1 MTGSGKLGG
10 MSRQIYKTDLSDKQ
24 WKVLEALVPQPSRRG
39 RPREHS
45 LREIVN
51 AILYVVDGGIKWRLM
66 PHDLPPWQSV
76 YYYFRLWTKHGVW
89 ETLNAALRERVRQK
103 AGRNAQPSAA
113 AIDSQSVKTTEE
125 AEVETCGYDSG
136 KQVKG
141 RKRHL
146 LVDTLGLVL
155 KVIVLSASVQ
165 DRDGAQML
173 FSQTRKALTRLQ
185 KVWADAAYAGPQLG
199 EWVKATCHWV
209 LEIVKHAE
217 TVTGFVVLPKRWVAE
232 RTFSWLG
239 RNRRLSKDY
248 ERLPESSEAF
258 IYIASIRLMTKRL
271 AHA

>member
-1 MTGSGKLGG
+1 MN
-10 MSRQIYKTDLSDKQ
+10 RQTYKTDLTDEQ
-24 WKVLEALVPQPSRRG
+24 WTVLEPLLPGPSPRG

-45 LREIVN
+45 LREILN
-51 AILYVVDGGIKWRLM
+51 AIFYIVDGGIKWRSM

-76 YYYFRLWTKHGVW
+76 YYYFRQWTKTGLW
-89 ETLNAALRERVRQK
+89 EQLNTTLREQVRGK
-103 AGRNAQPSAA
+103 AGRNPEPSAG

-125 AEVETCGYDSG
+125 AAPDTRGYDSG
-136 KQVKG
+136 KQIKG

-155 KVIVLSASVQ
+155 KAIVLSASLQ
-165 DRDGAQML
+165 DRDGAQTL
-173 FSQTRKALTRLQ
+173 FDKIRGQFPRLQ
-185 KVWADAAYAGPQLG
+185 KIWADGAYAGPKLG
-199 EWVKATCHWV
+199 DWVKAKCHWV
-209 LEIVKHAE
+209 LEIIKRSDDVK
-217 TVTGFVVLPKRWVAE
+217 GFVVLPKRWVVE

-271 AHA
+271 ARP

>member
-1 MTGSGKLGG
+1 MN
-10 MSRQIYKTDLSDKQ
+10 RQTYTTDLTDAQ
-24 WKVLEALVPQPSRRG
+24 WQKLELLLPPAERRG
-39 RPREHS
+39 RPREHK

-51 AILYVVDGGIKWRLM
+51 AIFYIVDNGIKWRAM

-76 YYYFRLWTKHGVW
+76 YYYFRQWTKQGRW
-89 ETLNAALRERVRQK
+89 ETLNTTLREMVRQK
-103 AGRNAQPSAA
+103 AGRHPQPSAA
-113 AIDSQSVKTTEE
+113 VIDSQSVKTTEE
-125 AEVETCGYDSG
+125 TEPETCGFDAG

-146 LVDTLGLVL
+146 LVDTLGLVI

-173 FSQTRKALTRLQ
+173 FSQVRQVLSRLQ
-185 KVWADAAYAGPQLG
+185 KVWADAVYSGPQLG
-199 EWVKATCHWV
+199 DWVKEKCHWV
-209 LEIVKHAE
+209 LEIVKR
-217 TVTGFVVLPKRWVAE
+217 TDDLKGFVLLPKRWVVE
-232 RTFSWLG
+232 RSFSWLI

-271 AHA
+271 ARI